1 MKKLI
6 SYAALAVTALS
17 VFTGCA
23 SSSKT
28 EINVGVIKGP
38 TGIGTVELMEKS
50 EKGENGIVEFGK
62 MSA

>member
-6 SYAALAVTALS
+6 SYVALAVTALS

-28 EINVGVIKGP
+28 DINVGVKIGP
-38 TGIGTVELMEKS
+38 TGKDAVELK
-50 EKGENGIVEFGK
+50 
-62 MSA
+62 